1 VPTIE
6 VVQGLGRLGD
16 KPEVSTRRRVVWTR
30 EEKRRLD
37 RVAADFNRHGDKFLL
52 RCGNPACPSPVI
64 ALQGDGTDA
73 AGALLRCGCT
83 DRVFSR
89 TC

>member
-52 RCGNPACPSPVI
+52 RCGNRRVPRPRSCA
-64 ALQGDGTDA
+64 AGRRTDA

>member
-37 RVAADFNRHGDKFLL
+37 RVSADFNLHGDRFLL
-52 RCGNPACPSPVI
+52 RCGSAACPETTIVLAEDRTNPGGMI
-64 ALQGDGTDA
+64 
-73 AGALLRCGCT
+73 LRCGCT
-83 DRVFSR
+83 DRVFSP